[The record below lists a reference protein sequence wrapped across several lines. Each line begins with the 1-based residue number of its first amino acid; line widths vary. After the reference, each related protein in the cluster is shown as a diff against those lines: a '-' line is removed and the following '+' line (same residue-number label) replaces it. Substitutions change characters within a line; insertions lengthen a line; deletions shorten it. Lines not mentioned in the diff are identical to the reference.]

1 MDDRILQLALELREL
16 AQEGLFE
23 GNDARYKRI
32 PGRKREKVLLYCLRI
47 LL

>member
-23 GNDARYKRI
+23 GNDAKLQT
-32 PGRKREKVLLYCLRI
+32 G
-47 LL
+47 